1 MSLHNAHAQFPPM
14 SSLIYSAS
22 VLNRGL
28 SEASVG
34 LCRYAHLRPPHGAT
48 ELPELA
54 RSHPPSRPSLV
65 ARAPSIRRTL
75 AHRLGLKFARGARRR
90 ARSSTA
96 RPEVRSTL
104 LRASERER
112 ERCERP
118 GGRSSSRHVS
128 ANASACRFEPPVRAR
143 TASPEARSRSCDRAV
158 HRTRRSAGS
167 QSSKSTCARRS
178 TATPS

>member
-1 MSLHNAHAQFPPM
+1 MRQNRFPPM

-96 RPEVRSTL
+96 RPEVRFTL
-104 LRASERER
+104 MRASERER
-112 ERCERP
+112 ERCERS

-128 ANASACRFEPPVRAR
+128 ANASARRFEPPVLAR

-167 QSSKSTCARRS
+167 QSSKSTRARRS